1 MERGRLPRPPLSPVR
16 PREVVHGR
24 QRVRVLVP
32 QDAPPLLQHLL
43 VERGRLPRPPLSPVR
58 PREVVHGRQ
67 RVRVLVPQ
75 DAPPLLQH
83 LLVERGRL
91 PRPPLSPVRLRE
103 VVHGRQ
109 RVRVLVP
116 QDERLS
122 SFALDEETGE
132 AVLGTYGGLV
142 SAMSANT
149 ESSNV
154 CLREPQTPVT
164 RFTSQVMS
172 ISLSTTNLTKM
183 LVCCSLGNE
192 NNSGTIH
199 VGKSTYAD
207 DAHQGLEVYAV
218 MRPRE
223 RELVYF

>member
-1 MERGRLPRPPLSPVR
+1 MNS
-16 PREVVHGR
+16 REVGLSKTSEDR
-24 QRVRVLVP
+24 EY
-32 QDAPPLLQHLL
+32 LQMKLMRRKRIWQIRH
-43 VERGRLPRPPLSPVR
+43 SPSS
-58 PREVVHGRQ
+58 
-67 RVRVLVPQ
+67 L
-75 DAPPLLQH
+75 
-83 LLVERGRL
+83 
-91 PRPPLSPVRLRE
+91 
-103 VVHGRQ
+103 
-109 RVRVLVP
+109 
-116 QDERLS
+116 ERLS

-218 MRPRE
+218 MRPRKSQALFCTAISRYVPDLFAVGGE
-223 RELVYF
+223 SVIYVSGDLNEQRPTLNIKSNCLSVEFLGEHTLAAGSRSGAIRYTHICIC